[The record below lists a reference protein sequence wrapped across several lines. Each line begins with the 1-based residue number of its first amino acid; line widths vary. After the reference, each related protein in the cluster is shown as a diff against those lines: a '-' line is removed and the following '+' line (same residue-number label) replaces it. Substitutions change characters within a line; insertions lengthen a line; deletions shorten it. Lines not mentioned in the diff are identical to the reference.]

1 MRVINRK
8 NDKRFYRTLK
18 RSLIILFL
26 SVVLICTVPF
36 SYQYRKIMLDKVEEA
51 NLNAI
56 TQSRNATATMSQI
69 CNSITEQVFGDLNIA
84 WLLYGTEYDPVQLN
98 ISMAQ
103 LNGYRASIPY
113 IDSIYIYNGRTETMS
128 VSSSYNGMYGVPIN
142 GEGDVFFDR
151 DIADIIG
158 AENNRGDRFKPIPR
172 KLAVTR
178 GGMEEELLLFTFMR
192 TISFGNDPMSSAV
205 FINFSYSWLEQ
216 MTNLS
221 EPGEFL
227 TLIIDQN
234 GRVVSNTEA
243 FPMGL
248 DVSGENFYHEICE
261 RPEGSGSFTTHLDG
275 EDTMVSFIPEDGNG
289 WRYIRLVPE
298 EHVNRGYATILTFM
312 ATVMAFIVV
321 LGLLVTLLLSRRLYL
336 PVNRVQVEKKALEE
350 KNRRIERLSKQ
361 HILRNS
367 LFGAG
372 SNLSV
377 VKNDL
382 MELNITVEPKTYY
395 QIVLIKIKNYR
406 LFVSRHDSRD
416 QNLWRYGVMNIVSE
430 LSGRQFQSELVDIGE
445 ENEIVLLL
453 SMQERLE
460 WTKTEWETFLI
471 PISEAVLGALDIEIN
486 FIVSRSCQGLE
497 ELPAVY
503 QKTKEAGIYR
513 ILYGGERVLMVKWFK
528 HFKSSE
534 YAYPTAR
541 EDAMVEAVIGGK
553 AEKAKEILAEILYDT
568 AEYPYAVIN
577 LAVAKVALSLNMLV
591 RELHKGHFLELSQE
605 VNAAIFSAT
614 EMNEETIPSFN
625 RAIDE
630 ITVGLEGRRSAKH
643 ADLIS
648 EINRQIE
655 TGFSNPDCS
664 MEGIAQ
670 AVSMSATHMGRLYKR
685 YTMKSIPE
693 SILTVRM
700 ENARQLLK
708 EEKKISVAE
717 VARRSGFSSSS
728 YFSKAF
734 RKEHGM
740 TPNEFRNHIKTADRT
755 VEEGGEET

>member
-1 MRVINRK
+1 MKVLNDK
-8 NDKRFYRTLK
+8 NDKRFYRMLK

-36 SYQYRKIMLDKVEEA
+36 SYQYRQIMLEKVEEA
-51 NLNAI
+51 NISAI

-69 CNSITEQVFGDLNIA
+69 CNSITDQVFGDLNIA

-113 IDSIYIYNGRTETMS
+113 IDSIYIYNGLTRTMS
-128 VSSSYNGMYGVPIN
+128 VSSSYNGMYGIPVD
-142 GEGDVFFDR
+142 GEGEVFFDR
-151 DIADIIG
+151 EIVDIIQN
-158 AENNRGDRFKPIPR
+158 ESNRGDRFKPIPR
-172 KLAVTR
+172 RLTVTR

-192 TISFGNDPMSSAV
+192 TVSFGNDPISSTV

-216 MTNLS
+216 MTSLN
-221 EPGEFL
+221 EPGEYV

-234 GRVVSNTEA
+234 GRVVSDTDTY
-243 FPMGL
+243 PMGL
-248 DVSGENFYHEICE
+248 DVTGESFYSSICE
-261 RPEGSGSFTTHLDG
+261 RPENTGSFTDSLNG
-275 EDTMVSFIPEDGNG
+275 QPTMVSFIPEDGNG

-298 EHVNRGYATILTFM
+298 EYVNRGYTTILTFM
-312 ATVMAFIVV
+312 AAVMAFIVV
-321 LGLLVTLLLSRRLYL
+321 LGLLVTLLLSRMLYL
-336 PVNRVQVEKKALEE
+336 PVDRVHVEKKALEE

-361 HILRNS
+361 HVLRNS
-367 LFGAG
+367 LFGTG
-372 SNLSV
+372 GNLSV
-377 VKNDL
+377 MKNDL
-382 MELNITVEPKTYY
+382 MELNITADAKAYY

-416 QNLWRYGVMNIVSE
+416 QSLWRYGVMNIVSE
-430 LSGRQFQSELVDIGE
+430 LSRKQFQSELVDIGE

-453 SMQERLE
+453 SMQERLD
-460 WTKTEWETFLI
+460 WTKAEWEAFLI
-471 PISEAVLGALDIEIN
+471 PVSDAVLGALDIEIN

-497 ELPAVY
+497 AVPAVY

-541 EDAMVEAVIGGK
+541 EEAMVEAVIAGK
-553 AEKAKEILAEILYDT
+553 ADKAKEILAEILYDT

-591 RELHKGHFLELSQE
+591 REMQKGHFLELSQE

-630 ITVGLEGRRSAKH
+630 IVAGLEGRRSAKH

-693 SILTVRM
+693 SILAVRM
-700 ENARQLLK
+700 ENARRLLK
-708 EEKKISVAE
+708 EEKRISVAE

-740 TPNEFRNHIKTADRT
+740 TPGEFRNHIHVADKPA
-755 VEEGGEET
+755 EENEET